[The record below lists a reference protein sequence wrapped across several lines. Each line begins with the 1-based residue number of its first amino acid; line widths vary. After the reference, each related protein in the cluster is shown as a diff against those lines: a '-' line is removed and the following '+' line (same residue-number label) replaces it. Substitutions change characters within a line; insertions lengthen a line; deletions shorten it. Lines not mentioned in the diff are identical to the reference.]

1 MSENDLLG
9 IVKKPAFEVVIARE
23 IETTSENG
31 QSLFDILPMWEE
43 FNWSDDYFPLT
54 ELASDGRV
62 PVIGAKNMGIVV
74 FKAGTPKF
82 TYSIAVEKAKQKLL
96 PAAKPGT
103 YRLQPG
109 LCSMLTPGSKWSR
122 PITTSSLNG
131 SRPPVI
137 GWSPGRP

>member
-43 FNWSDDYFPLT
+43 FNWSDDYFLLT

-82 TYSIAVEKAKQKLL
+82 TLL
-96 PAAKPGT
+96 NRGGKGGNKKSS
-103 YRLQPG
+103 RLQNHAHTG
-109 LCSMLTPGSKWSR
+109 CNLGCVLC
-122 PITTSSLNG
+122 
-131 SRPPVI
+131 
-137 GWSPGRP
+137 